1 MPATDTVQI
10 YLATP
15 HAFTLPDF
23 AKTLANV
30 LDNTPVACLR
40 LGLASND
47 ASELGRAADQLREI
61 CHARDV
67 AIVIEDH
74 YRLVKPHGLDGVHL
88 TSGAQHIRDT
98 RRELGT
104 EAIIGAYCG
113 NSRHNGMTA
122 GEIGA
127 DYISFGPISDT
138 ALGDGT
144 IAPVELFQW
153 WSEMIEIPVV
163 AEGNLT
169 VETIAAIKDHIDF
182 LTVGP
187 EIWQADQGPV
197 AALETLVNA
206 LQ

>member
-1 MPATDTVQI
+1 MPASDPVQI

-15 HAFTLPDF
+15 PAFTLSDF
-23 AKTLANV
+23 AGTLVDVLSKT
-30 LDNTPVACLR
+30 PIACLR
-40 LGLASND
+40 LGLASTD

-88 TSGAQHIRDT
+88 TSGAQHIRDV
-98 RRELGT
+98 RRELGAD
-104 EAIIGAYCG
+104 AIIGAYCG

-127 DYISFGPISDT
+127 DYISFGPISDN

-169 VETIAAIKDHIDF
+169 PATIAAIKDHIDF

-187 EIWQADQGPV
+187 EIWNAAEGPV
-197 AALETLVNA
+197 LALETLMNS